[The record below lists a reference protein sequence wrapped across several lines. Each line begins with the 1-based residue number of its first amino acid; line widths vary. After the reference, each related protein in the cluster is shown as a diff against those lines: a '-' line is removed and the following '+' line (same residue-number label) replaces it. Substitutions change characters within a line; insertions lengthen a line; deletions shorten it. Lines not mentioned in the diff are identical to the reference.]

1 MNKTNRVM
9 QREDYE
15 TFLEL
20 TSVVQE
26 MGELVDAVVVEGA
39 HDKEALREMG
49 ITKEIVMYSSGSSY
63 VDFVDYLRSR
73 YKRVVILT
81 DYDRAGKRFN
91 KKLSAGLERA
101 GIKVE
106 RRYREEI
113 GRILGIRGM
122 KCIESINSFRNKVLA
137 LQDLS

>member
-1 MNKTNRVM
+1 MNKTNRAM
-9 QREDYE
+9 QREDCE
-15 TFLEL
+15 TLLEL

-63 VDFVDYLRSR
+63 VDFLDYLRSR

-81 DYDRAGKRFN
+81 DYDRAGKGFN
-91 KKLSAGLERA
+91 KKLSTGLERA

-137 LQDLS
+137 LLDLS

>member
-63 VDFVDYLRSR
+63 VDFLDYLRSR